1 MTDLNLAAYPHMGI
15 ANPVSED
22 AVSAM
27 LELTG
32 LEPGDRAAELGCGN
46 GALARL
52 LAGWGLRVLA
62 VDRSA
67 AMAGLARRRMDE
79 AGLSKA
85 VEVVAGDA
93 ADVAEARGPFRLVAA
108 VGTTRLGDFDHLAG
122 WVEPGGWLLWGDL
135 FFRGAPVPAF
145 VAAGLDYDTDAGWR
159 ARGQTAGLELVDTR
173 ISEEADWEA
182 YVTDLIAA
190 VAAWGRENPD
200 DPQRPALEARARA
213 LATMYG
219 PAGREALGFG
229 LYLFRR
235 PGMKTDGG

>member
-1 MTDLNLAAYPHMGI
+1 MTDLNLAAYPYMGI

-27 LELTG
+27 LDLTG

-46 GALARL
+46 GALARV

-67 AMAGLARRRMDE
+67 TMADLARRRIDE

-93 ADVAEARGPFRLVAA
+93 ADVAEARGPFRLAAA
-108 VGTTRLGDFDHLAG
+108 VGTTRLGDFDRLAK

-135 FFRGAPVPAF
+135 FFRRAPVPAF

-159 ARGQTAGLELVDTR
+159 ARGQAAGLELIAAR
-173 ISEEADWEA
+173 ISEEADWDA
-182 YVTDLIAA
+182 YVADLMAA

-200 DPQRPALEARARA
+200 APQRPAFEARAQA
-213 LATMYG
+213 LAAMYG
-219 PAGREALGFG
+219 PAGRETLGFG

-235 PGMKTDGG
+235 TG